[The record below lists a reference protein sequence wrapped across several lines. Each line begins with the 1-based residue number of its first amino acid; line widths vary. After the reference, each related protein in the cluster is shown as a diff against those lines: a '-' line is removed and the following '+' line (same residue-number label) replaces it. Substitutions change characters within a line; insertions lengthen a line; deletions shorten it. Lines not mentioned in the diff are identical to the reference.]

1 MFERETYMKNK
12 KLLPILFILSAFTIS
27 GCGSSKPSSSP
38 VPSSEPT
45 PSSEPA
51 SSSSEESKPASS
63 SSSSAKSSSSSSSA
77 KPSSSSSQPSSSS
90 SSSSSSS
97 RPESQ
102 YFVKDIT
109 VQLDPGIK
117 KAEEGQTLEPY
128 NLSFT
133 FDDELFLGDPKEY
146 NNDLSML
153 SLGASLATMNKTKGT
168 YYLTHEILD

>member
-38 VPSSEPT
+38 ISSSEEPSASEPT
-45 PSSEPA
+45 
-51 SSSSEESKPASS
+51 SSSSEESKSTSS
-63 SSSSAKSSSSSSSA
+63 SSSVKPSTSSSSA
-77 KPSSSSSQPSSSS
+77 KPSSSSAQPSSSS

-133 FDDELFLGDPKEY
+133 IKDK
-146 NNDLSML
+146 
-153 SLGASLATMNKTKGT
+153 
-168 YYLTHEILD
+168 